1 VFDSL
6 NIYLLVFQIVTTI
19 QKNDF
24 RHGACKVGIIFL
36 GGDMKIYKL
45 EHLKS
50 KKQFHI
56 TAENFDDAVRRTFD
70 ECISNWI
77 CKGVVE
83 LDHAFSDLNPMALDL
98 KTEEDLKEWMD
109 FLDQLAHDMAN
120 PMSFLEQYIDKISK
134 PKEEFMNDEAEL
146 SEAARCS
153 YRKVRGL
160 LDQLRNYIKA
170 GELEMGCSDFV
181 AVIERC
187 LSEIKGRALE
197 AGAEISY
204 VGPKHLIGKFD
215 EKMLER
221 VIANLCANAIEAM
234 ERNGGK
240 IEISLLHNDKTV
252 WIEVADTGKGI
263 PENLLDR
270 VFDSGSTFGKKNG
283 TGLGL
288 SFCKKIVMAH
298 GGKVSVYSREGEGT
312 VFSLVFPLAAVLK
325 TEWLEVGDRL
335 GLKTVLFCDA
345 CECDKWVYDFY
356 DEKLAGLTS
365 VSEIHSKNAS
375 DNQAEFTLDP
385 L

>member
-1 VFDSL
+1 
-6 NIYLLVFQIVTTI
+6 
-19 QKNDF
+19 
-24 RHGACKVGIIFL
+24 
-36 GGDMKIYKL
+36 
-45 EHLKS
+45 
-50 KKQFHI
+50 
-56 TAENFDDAVRRTFD
+56 
-70 ECISNWI
+70 
-77 CKGVVE
+77 
-83 LDHAFSDLNPMALDL
+83 
-98 KTEEDLKEWMD
+98 
-109 FLDQLAHDMAN
+109 
-120 PMSFLEQYIDKISK
+120 
-134 PKEEFMNDEAEL
+134 
-146 SEAARCS
+146 
-153 YRKVRGL
+153 
-160 LDQLRNYIKA
+160 
-170 GELEMGCSDFV
+170 
-181 AVIERC
+181 
-187 LSEIKGRALE
+187 
-197 AGAEISY
+197 
-204 VGPKHLIGKFD
+204 
-215 EKMLER
+215 MLER